1 MYHKLSLAPKRYGP
15 FVVKEVLGPVTY
27 RLTLPV
33 TEPPPDLVEGS
44 EEYEVE
50 KIENSRVHR
59 GKLQYLVKWK
69 GYPVSDNTW
78 EPQGHLKNAQKHIDD
93 FHKRIPSA
101 QRPIRTLG
109 IDLFTMRNSLTA
121 PLTHENA

>member
-1 MYHKLSLAPKRYGP
+1 MLYKETKAHGP
-15 FVVKEVLGPVTY
+15 NF
-27 RLTLPV
+27 
-33 TEPPPDLVEGS
+33 TELPPDLIEGS

-50 KIENSRVHR
+50 KIENSRVHQGR
-59 GKLQYLVKWK
+59 LQYLVKWK

-78 EPQGHLKNAQKHIDD
+78 ELQVHLKNVQKHIDE

-101 QRPIRTLG
+101 PRPIRTLG
-109 IDLFTMRNSLTA
+109 IDLFTMQNSFTA

>member
-1 MYHKLSLAPKRYGP
+1 MPYKETEAHGP
-15 FVVKEVLGPVTY
+15 NF
-27 RLTLPV
+27 

-50 KIENSRVHR
+50 KIENSQVHR

-78 EPQGHLKNAQKHIDD
+78 EPQGHLKNAQKHIND

-101 QRPIRTLG
+101 PRPIRTLG

-121 PLTHENA
+121 PLTHETA

>member
-1 MYHKLSLAPKRYGP
+1 M
-15 FVVKEVLGPVTY
+15 
-27 RLTLPV
+27 
-33 TEPPPDLVEGS
+33 EPPPDLVEGS

-50 KIENSRVHR
+50 KIENSQVYQ

-78 EPQGHLKNAQKHIDD
+78 EPQGHPKNVKKHIDD

-101 QRPIRTLG
+101 PRPIRTLG
-109 IDLFTMRNSLTA
+109 IDLFTMQNSLTT